1 MGVDEV
7 DSDYELVV
15 VAVRVTPA
23 RYGRQFD
30 SHSNTVGAAAHLGM
44 NRSTLVC
51 RMKKFGIYAKSTFD
65 LQPGLLS

>member
-23 RYGRQFD
+23 RYAPPIRIPLEHGRYCRTLGNESLD
-30 SHSNTVGAAAHLGM
+30 SGLQDEEIRHL
-44 NRSTLVC
+44 REEHV
-51 RMKKFGIYAKSTFD
+51 
-65 LQPGLLS
+65 